1 MPDLRCHLCSCP
13 CLSGSAQSL
22 PNSVSLVCLGWP
34 LSGPSNCRPP
44 PPGRICRGL
53 LPVSPHLQWSLSS
66 WLSLRA
72 TRACVSGGRRAV
84 ALDEGGREGTTCC
97 WATVPWI
104 PQPPPRSVSKATWGD
119 VVTAVG
125 RCFLARGGAGM
136 GSGSVNSVSPHSQ
149 VPWPQ
154 DICLEARKERQPIQA
169 TKVPRS
175 VCSHGGALFLPRT
188 VSPTKS
194 TPALCPPCPCACPAF
209 SLLYINIHLLVFKPF
224 SHNFGWKMSV
234 R

>member
-1 MPDLRCHLCSCP
+1 MVPGLRCHLCSCP

-149 VPWPQ
+149 VP
-154 DICLEARKERQPIQA
+154 
-169 TKVPRS
+169 
-175 VCSHGGALFLPRT
+175 GPRT
-188 VSPTKS
+188 SAWKPGKRDSPS
-194 TPALCPPCPCACPAF
+194 RPPRCLVLPARMGVPCSCPAQ
-209 SLLYINIHLLVFKPF
+209 SAPPNPLLLSAPHALVHAPLSPCFT
-224 SHNFGWKMSV
+224 
-234 R
+234 